1 METIKTRAIRVDDL
15 RCACGCKY
23 VYAKNNRVITGDG
36 TLFMTS
42 LFCPKCGLSMHAP
55 LDAQEWQKKH
65 WRDVVMGGNGLVS
78 ELEHE
83 KTRRRNLNM
92 YCQVLMDYFLTA
104 DERDGITEFF
114 SGMPGYSAVEAEAE
128 FRNKKEKDE

>member
-1 METIKTRAIRVDDL
+1 METIKTRATRIDDL
-15 RCACGCKY
+15 HCACGCEY
-23 VYAKNNRVITGDG
+23 VYTKTGRVVAGDG
-36 TLFMTS
+36 TLLMAS
-42 LFCPKCGLSMHAP
+42 LFCPKCGLSMRAP
-55 LDAQEWQKKH
+55 LGAQEWLKKH
-65 WRDVVMGGNGLVS
+65 WRDVVMTGNGLVS

-104 DERDGITEFF
+104 EERKGITEFF

-128 FRNKKEKDE
+128 FRNKREEDE